1 MGEISNKDWAP
12 AGLSD
17 WRRLIAVPKGN
28 FDINDLEQLKWLAS
42 EPSLRKDLK
51 PSISNKLQG
60 VKDALVQDP
69 YNLALITKL
78 GLMYAEESRWDMAAN
93 TLVRGWKRMTEIANP
108 EVRHHYLMTLAVASY
123 TCGKYLQTEAVLND
137 VEEPKAADDFKRYWV
152 LMARVAGRKKDTRK
166 VLKAFT
172 TLREGQG
179 FNGALGLIV
188 ALHKY
193 LKMAGA
199 YEAAVGATKA
209 LAQHETDGM
218 RLDATVE
225 SLASKPGD
233 EEPWYVKFLGEPRN
247 VIISGSILGA
257 IIFIYFLYWLE
268 TMNLQR
274 LKIKGEL

>member
-1 MGEISNKDWAP
+1 MGDISKSDWEP
-12 AGLSD
+12 AGLKD
-17 WRRLIAVPKGN
+17 WRRLISVPKGN
-28 FDINDLEQLKWLAS
+28 FDINDLEQLKWLTS

-51 PSISNKLQG
+51 PSISNKLQT
-60 VKDALVQDP
+60 VKDDLVKDP
-69 YNLALITKL
+69 YNMALITKL
-78 GLMYAEESRWDMAAN
+78 GLMYAEESRWDMCAN
-93 TLVRGWKRMTEIANP
+93 ILMRGMKRMSEIANP
-108 EVRHHYLMTLAVASY
+108 EVRVHYLMTLAVASY

-137 VEEPKAADDFKRYWV
+137 VEEPKVPEDFKRYWV

-166 VLKAFT
+166 ALKAFT

-179 FNGALGLIV
+179 FNGALALIV

-199 YEAAVGATKA
+199 YEAAVSATKA
-209 LAQHETDGM
+209 LAENDMEQM
-218 RLDATVE
+218 RIDSTVE
-225 SLASKPGD
+225 SLQHKPED
-233 EEPWYVKFLGEPRN
+233 DEPWYVKFLGDPKN
-247 VIISGSILGA
+247 VIIAGSIFGA